1 MSRDMTLFEC
11 CWLMVIRS
19 VLLMKKKDSACIVL
33 LLVFWMEGCMGDL
46 FRESGYYFAPTTIQV
61 SLKAD

>member
-1 MSRDMTLFEC
+1 M
-11 CWLMVIRS
+11 
-19 VLLMKKKDSACIVL
+19 LLVDGYQKCSPHVEKGSACIVL